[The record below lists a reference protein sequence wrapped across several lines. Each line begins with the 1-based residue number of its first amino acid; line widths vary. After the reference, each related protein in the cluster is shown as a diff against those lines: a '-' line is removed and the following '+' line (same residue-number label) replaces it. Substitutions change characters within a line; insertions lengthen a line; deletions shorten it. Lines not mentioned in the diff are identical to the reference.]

1 MPVVRTAPP
10 PDATDLIIEPRR
22 PGENLGEAM
31 NQSEANK
38 ALIRAHYDA
47 TANAFKPMVIDRQVA
62 PDFIDHGDP
71 AVTGPDGVKAHIKR
85 LRAAFPDL
93 SITIEDMVAEGDLV
107 AVRGTWRGTH
117 QGEFKGV
124 PPIGRRIEFSGMV
137 FWRVSGG
144 QIRER
149 WGLID
154 TPALMRQLQ
163 G

>member
-1 MPVVRTAPP
+1 
-10 PDATDLIIEPRR
+10 
-22 PGENLGEAM
+22 M

-38 ALIRAHYDA
+38 ALIREHYDA
-47 TANAFKPMVIDRQVA
+47 TANAFKPATIDRQVA
-62 PDFIDHGDP
+62 ADFVDRGSPEI
-71 AVTGPDGVKAHIKR
+71 VGPEGVKAHIKA
-85 LRAAFPDL
+85 LRIAFPDL
-93 SITIEDMVAEGDLV
+93 SVTIEDMVAEGDLV

-117 QGEFKGV
+117 QGEFRGV
-124 PPIGRRIEFSGMV
+124 PAIGRKIEFGGMV

-154 TPALMRQLQ
+154 TPTLMRQLQ

>member
-1 MPVVRTAPP
+1 
-10 PDATDLIIEPRR
+10 
-22 PGENLGEAM
+22 M

-38 ALIRAHYDA
+38 ALIREHYDA
-47 TANAFKPMVIDRQVA
+47 TTNAFKPAAIDRQVA
-62 PDFIDHGDP
+62 ADFVDHGNPD
-71 AVTGPDGVKAHIKR
+71 VVGPEGVKAHIKA

-93 SITIEDMVAEGDLV
+93 KVTIEDIVAEGDLV

-117 QGEFKGV
+117 QGEFRGV
-124 PPIGRRIEFSGMV
+124 PAIGRKIEFGGMV
-137 FWRVSGG
+137 FWRVGGG

-154 TPALMRQLQ
+154 TPSLMRQLQ

>member
-1 MPVVRTAPP
+1 
-10 PDATDLIIEPRR
+10 
-22 PGENLGEAM
+22 M

-38 ALIRAHYDA
+38 ALIREHYDA
-47 TANAFKPMVIDRQVA
+47 TTNAFKPAAIDRQVA
-62 PDFIDHGDP
+62 ADFVDHSNP
-71 AVTGPDGVKAHIKR
+71 EIVGPDGVKAHIKA

-93 SITIEDMVAEGDLV
+93 SVTIEDIVAEGDLV

-117 QGEFKGV
+117 QGEFRGV
-124 PPIGRRIEFSGMV
+124 PAIGRRIEFGGMV
-137 FWRVSGG
+137 FWRIGSG

-154 TPALMRQLQ
+154 TPTLMRQLQ

>member
-1 MPVVRTAPP
+1 
-10 PDATDLIIEPRR
+10 
-22 PGENLGEAM
+22 M

-47 TANAFKPMVIDRQVA
+47 TTNSFKPSVIDRQVGA
-62 PDFIDHGDP
+62 DFVDHGSD
-71 AVTGPDGVKAHIKR
+71 AIGPDGVKAHIKA

-93 SITIEDMVAEGDLV
+93 HVTIDDIVAENDLV
-107 AVRGTWRGTH
+107 AVRATWRGTH
-117 QGEFKGV
+117 QGEFRGV

-137 FWRVSGG
+137 FWRIAGG
-144 QIRER
+144 MIRER

-154 TPALMRQLQ
+154 TAALMRQLQ